1 MSYWSKLT
9 MNNEI
14 KGELTGL
21 IKINQDIQRVK
32 ALVSVTDDNTQVY
45 DNE

>member
-14 KGELTGL
+14 IEELTGL
-21 IKINQDIQRVK
+21 IEINQDIQRVK